1 MSYSQ
6 WLNNPQKTG
15 INPNGIVQAEGPGY
29 ADYLNN
35 NGTSPL
41 LISEGFNQYNK
52 PTLSQPGYEAYLI
65 RGSSGNS
72 LIPST
77 PYQMYVNSITEQYQT
92 GKINAETAKNLLLDA
107 AEENRQTAYAA
118 ADRQL
123 EESNAIADQT
133 RERAI
138 VDANSSYQQNL
149 AGYGAN
155 AEAMA
160 NMGLTG
166 SGYSDWLNAAA
177 YAQNRGDVQAANAQ
191 SETAKRDAKYIA
203 DQTKNQAD
211 TTYNDAVFKAEADYL
226 DTVNNLDTTYKT
238 NLAEAELKNKENQLE
253 NKLNYKATMTAYT
266 TDAEIDQMV
275 KDGLI
280 SKRDATE
287 LKAYRGTLGSE
298 EINSY
303 ISSGD
308 YASATSTADKLYA
321 SKIID
326 QDTYQNAYFEAE
338 KSNINQDMS
347 PDDIRS
353 MEAEIDNAV
362 KAGKLSSTD
371 AASLKNYMYQTAC
384 KTITKEVYT
393 LSQDTISGT
402 MINLGSSGSYKL
414 KTEKV
419 DVDKDTTYVLNQIL
433 SSNNNK
439 GQFVMYKGTLYL
451 KPTNGNWKVLKNT
464 KNSDGK
470 MLYDAFNK
478 EYSYQPAATAP
489 KHSK

>member
-6 WLNNPQKTG
+6 WLNNPNKTNR
-15 INPNGIVQAEGPGY
+15 NPNGTVQVEGPGY
-29 ADYLNN
+29 ADYVNN
-35 NGTSPL
+35 SGTSPL
-41 LISEGFNQYNK
+41 AVAEGFNQFNK
-52 PTLSQPGYEAYLI
+52 PALPQPGYEAYLTG
-65 RGSSGNS
+65 GSSGNS
-72 LIPST
+72 STSST

-92 GKINAETAKNLLLDA
+92 GKINAETAKNLLLGA

-123 EESNAIADQT
+123 EESNAIAEQT

-166 SGYSDWLNAAA
+166 SGYSDWLNASA
-177 YAQNRGDVQAANAQ
+177 YAQNRGDIQAANAQ
-191 SETAKRDAKYIA
+191 SETAKREARYIA

-238 NLAEAELKNKENQLE
+238 NLAEAELTNKENQLN
-253 NKLNYKATMTAYT
+253 NKLNYKATMTAAT

-280 SKRDATE
+280 SDSDATE

-308 YASATSTADKLYA
+308 YASATSTAEKLYA
-321 SKIID
+321 SGIID
-326 QDTYQNAYFEAE
+326 KDTYQNAYFEAE
-338 KSNINQDMS
+338 KSNITQDMS
-347 PDDIRS
+347 TDDIRS
-353 MEAEIDNAV
+353 MEAKIDNAV
-362 KAGKLSSTD
+362 AAGKLSSTD
-371 AASLKNYMYQTAC
+371 AANLKNYMYQTAG
-384 KTITKEVYT
+384 KTLAIDNKSFTMDERTGKDMITLGT
-393 LSQDTISGT
+393 SGK
-402 MINLGSSGSYKL
+402 YKL
-414 KTEKV
+414 IL
-419 DVDKDTTYVLNQIL
+419 DKNVEDYNINYALNNIFAA
-433 SSNNNK
+433 SNKKNRLIMFN
-439 GQFVMYKGTLYL
+439 GVLYL
-451 KPTNGNWKVLKNT
+451 QNKAGWAIVNNT

-478 EYSYQPAATAP
+478 EYSYQPATTAP

>member
-6 WLNNPQKTG
+6 WLNDPNKTNR
-15 INPNGIVQAEGPGY
+15 NPNGIVQVEGPGY
-29 ADYLNN
+29 ADYVNN
-35 NGTSPL
+35 SGTSPL
-41 LISEGFNQYNK
+41 VVAEGFNRFNK
-52 PTLSQPGYEAYLI
+52 PTSFQPGYEAYLTG
-65 RGSSGNS
+65 GSSGNS
-72 LIPST
+72 STPST

-92 GKINAETAKNLLLDA
+92 GKINAETAKNLLLGA
-107 AEENRQTAYAA
+107 AEENRQTAYAV

-123 EESNAIADQT
+123 EESNAIAEQT

-166 SGYSDWLNAAA
+166 SGYSDWLNASA
-177 YAQNRGDVQAANAQ
+177 YAQNRADVQAANAQ
-191 SETAKRDAKYIA
+191 SETAKREARYIA

-238 NLAEAELKNKENQLE
+238 NLAEADISNRETQLT
-253 NKLNYKATMTAYT
+253 NKLNYKDTMTATT

-280 SKRDATE
+280 STSDATE
-287 LKAYRGTLGSE
+287 LKAYRGTLGKD

-303 ISSGD
+303 LSSGD
-308 YASATSTADKLYA
+308 YASATSTADKLYP
-321 SKIID
+321 SVID
-326 QDTYQNAYFEAE
+326 KDTYQNAYFEAE
-338 KSNINQDMS
+338 KSNITQDMS
-347 PDDIRS
+347 SDDILS
-353 MEAEIDNAV
+353 MEAKIDNAV
-362 KAGKLSSTD
+362 AAGKISSTD
-371 AASLKNYMYQTAC
+371 AANLKNYMYQTAG
-384 KTITKEVYT
+384 KALNEKKYTLRNATITF
-393 LSQDTISGT
+393 
-402 MINLGSSGSYKL
+402 GSSGQYDVKL
-414 KTEKV
+414 
-419 DVDKDTTYVLNQIL
+419 DKDIQDKNTLRIL
-433 SSNNNK
+433 DNIA
-439 GQFVMYKGTLYL
+439 GDQELVMYNGTLYW
-451 KPTNGNWKVLKNT
+451 KRANGRWTSIKNT
-464 KNSDGK
+464 KNYHGK

>member
-6 WLNNPQKTG
+6 WLNNPNKTNR
-15 INPNGIVQAEGPGY
+15 NPNEIVQVEGPGY
-29 ADYLNN
+29 ADYVNN
-35 NGTSPL
+35 SGTSPL
-41 LISEGFNQYNK
+41 AVAEGFNQFNK
-52 PTLSQPGYEAYLI
+52 PTLSQPGYEAYLTG
-65 RGSSGNS
+65 GSSGNS
-72 LIPST
+72 STPST

-92 GKINAETAKNLLLDA
+92 GKINAETAKDLLLGA
-107 AEENRQTAYAA
+107 ADENRQTAYAA

-123 EESNAIADQT
+123 EESNAIAEQT

-166 SGYSDWLNAAA
+166 SGYSDWLNASA
-177 YAQNRGDVQAANAQ
+177 YAQNRADVQAANAQ
-191 SETAKRDAKYIA
+191 SETAKREARYIA

-238 NLAEAELKNKENQLE
+238 NIAEAELTNKENQFD
-253 NKLNYKATMTAYT
+253 NKLNFKTTMTAYT

-280 SKRDATE
+280 SNSDATE

-298 EINSY
+298 EINTY
-303 ISSGD
+303 LSSGD
-308 YASATSTADKLYA
+308 YASATSTADKLYP
-321 SKIID
+321 SVID
-326 QDTYQNAYFEAE
+326 KDTYQNAYFEAE
-338 KSNINQDMS
+338 KSKINQDMS
-347 PDDIRS
+347 ADDRRNI
-353 MEAEIDNAV
+353 EAEIDNA
-362 KAGKLSSTD
+362 KAAGKLSNAD
-371 AASLKNYMYQTAC
+371 ATNLKNYMYQTAC

-478 EYSYQPAATAP
+478 EYSYQPAATVP
-489 KHSK
+489 KHSN

>member
-6 WLNNPQKTG
+6 WLNNPNKTNR
-15 INPNGIVQAEGPGY
+15 NPNGTVQVEGSGY
-29 ADYLNN
+29 ADYVNN
-35 NGTSPL
+35 IGTSPL
-41 LISEGFNQYNK
+41 AVAEGFNQFNK
-52 PTLSQPGYEAYLI
+52 PTLPQPGYEAYLTG
-65 RGSSGNS
+65 GSSGNS
-72 LIPST
+72 STPST
-77 PYQMYVNSITEQYQT
+77 PYQMYVNSITEQYET
-92 GKINAETAKNLLLDA
+92 GKINAETAKNLLLGA
-107 AEENRQTAYAA
+107 AEENRQNAYAA

-123 EESNAIADQT
+123 EESNAIAEQA

-166 SGYSDWLNAAA
+166 SGYSDWLNASA

-191 SETAKRDAKYIA
+191 SETAKREARYIA

-211 TTYNDAVFKAEADYL
+211 TTYNDAIFKAEADYL
-226 DTVNNLDTTYKT
+226 DTVNDLDTTYQT
-238 NLAEAELKNKENQLE
+238 NIAEADLTNKENQFD
-253 NKLNYKATMTAYT
+253 NKLNFKTTMTAYT

-280 SKRDATE
+280 SDSDATE

-321 SKIID
+321 SGIID
-326 QDTYQNAYFEAE
+326 KDTYQNAYFEAE
-338 KSNINQDMS
+338 KSNITQDMS
-347 PDDIRS
+347 TDDIRS
-353 MEAEIDNAV
+353 MQAKIDNAV
-362 KAGKLSSTD
+362 AAGKLSSTD
-371 AASLKNYMYQTAC
+371 AANLKNYMYQMAG
-384 KTITKEVYT
+384 KTIPKEAYT
-393 LSQDTISGT
+393 LSKDTFSGT
-402 MINLGSSGSYKL
+402 MINLGSSGEYKVNI
-414 KTEKV
+414 EKI
-419 DVDKDTTYVLNQIL
+419 DIDNDTKYALNYIL
-433 SSNNNK
+433 SSNKNN

-451 KPTNGNWKVLKNT
+451 KPQDGEWRIIKNT

-489 KHSK
+489 KHI

>member
-1 MSYSQ
+1 MSYSE
-6 WLNNPQKTG
+6 WLNVPQKNVDRITKDLIDAG
-15 INPNGIVQAEGPGY
+15 YGNYLTENINA
-29 ADYLNN
+29 NN
-35 NGTSPL
+35 STTN
-41 LISEGFNQYNK
+41 
-52 PTLSQPGYEAYLI
+52 
-65 RGSSGNS
+65 
-72 LIPST
+72 T
-77 PYQMYVNSITEQYQT
+77 PYQTFINSITEQYQT
-92 GKINAETAKNLLLDA
+92 GKINADTAKNLLLGA
-107 AEENRQTAYAA
+107 AEENRSTAYTA

-123 EESNAIADQT
+123 EESNAIAEQA
-133 RERAI
+133 RQRAI

-166 SGYSDWLNAAA
+166 SGYSDWLNASA

-191 SETAKRDAKYIA
+191 SETAKREAKYIA

-226 DTVNNLDTTYKT
+226 DTVNALDTTYKT
-238 NLAEAELKNKENQLE
+238 NIAEAELTNKENQLN
-253 NKLNYKATMTAYT
+253 NKLNFKATMTATT
-266 TDAEIDQMV
+266 TDAEIDQMI

-280 SKRDATE
+280 SNSDATE

-321 SKIID
+321 SGIID
-326 QDTYQNAYFEAE
+326 KDTYQNAYFEAE
-338 KSNINQDMS
+338 KSNIAQDMS

-353 MEAEIDNAV
+353 MEAKIDNAV
-362 KAGKLSSTD
+362 VAGKLSSTD
-371 AASLKNYMYQTAC
+371 AANLKNYMYQTVG
-384 KTITKEVYT
+384 KVISKDEYS
-393 LSQDTISGT
+393 LSQDTNSGT
-402 MINLGSSGSYKL
+402 MINLGSSGEYKL
-414 KTEKV
+414 KLKQDSV
-419 DVDKDTTYVLNQIL
+419 DMDTKYALNSIL
-433 SSNNNK
+433 SSNKNN
-439 GQFVMYKGTLYL
+439 GQFVMYKGVLYL
-451 KPTNGNWKVLKNT
+451 KPLNGDWRVVKNK

-470 MLYDAFNK
+470 KLYDAFNQ

>member
-6 WLNNPQKTG
+6 WLNNPNKTNR
-15 INPNGIVQAEGPGY
+15 NPNGIVQVEGPGY
-29 ADYLNN
+29 ADYVNN
-35 NGTSPL
+35 SGTSPL
-41 LISEGFNQYNK
+41 AVAEGFNQFNK
-52 PTLSQPGYEAYLI
+52 PTLSQPGYEAYLTG
-65 RGSSGNS
+65 GSSGNS
-72 LIPST
+72 STPST

-92 GKINAETAKNLLLDA
+92 GKINAETAKDLLLGA
-107 AEENRQTAYAA
+107 ADENRQTAYAA

-123 EESNAIADQT
+123 EESNAIAEQT

-166 SGYSDWLNAAA
+166 SGYSDWLNASA
-177 YAQNRGDVQAANAQ
+177 YAQNRADVQAANAQ
-191 SETAKRDAKYIA
+191 SETAKREARYIA

-238 NLAEAELKNKENQLE
+238 NIAEAELTNKENQFD
-253 NKLNYKATMTAYT
+253 NKLNFKTTMTAYT

-280 SKRDATE
+280 SNSDATE

-321 SKIID
+321 SGIID
-326 QDTYQNAYFEAE
+326 KDTYQNAYFEAE
-338 KSNINQDMS
+338 KSNITQDMS
-347 PDDIRS
+347 SDDILS
-353 MEAEIDNAV
+353 MEAKIDNAV
-362 KAGKLSSTD
+362 AAGKLSSTD
-371 AASLKNYMYQTAC
+371 AANLKNYMYQTAG
-384 KTITKEVYT
+384 KALNEKKYTLRNATITF
-393 LSQDTISGT
+393 
-402 MINLGSSGSYKL
+402 GSSGQYDVKL
-414 KTEKV
+414 
-419 DVDKDTTYVLNQIL
+419 DKDIQDKNTLRIL
-433 SSNNNK
+433 DNIA
-439 GQFVMYKGTLYL
+439 GDQELVMYNGTLYW
-451 KPTNGNWKVLKNT
+451 KRANGRWTSIKNT
-464 KNSDGK
+464 KNYHGK